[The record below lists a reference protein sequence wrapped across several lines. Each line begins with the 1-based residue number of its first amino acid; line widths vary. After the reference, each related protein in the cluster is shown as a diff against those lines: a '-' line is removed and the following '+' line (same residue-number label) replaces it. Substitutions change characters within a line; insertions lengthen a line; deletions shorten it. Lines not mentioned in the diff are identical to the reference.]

1 MKFEQIRNATIVL
14 EYADKRFLVAPW
26 LAPQGSNGTFK
37 ELGMEKEVISSK
49 HNELAMP
56 ICSLPKSVAEILNG
70 VDYYIITHIHPDHI
84 DMYPDGK
91 VGKDLKHIRRFWC
104 KIW

>member
-14 EYADKRFLVAPW
+14 EYADKKFLVDPW

-56 ICSLPKSVAEILNG
+56 ICSLIIISSPTFIRTILICILMEQSV
-70 VDYYIITHIHPDHI
+70 
-84 DMYPDGK
+84 
-91 VGKDLKHIRRFWC
+91 
-104 KIW
+104 KI